1 MKIATKTYNQL
12 RNKILPPPVWEGV
25 DKSYDASRLSFL
37 GVWHHI
43 QCHIKFV
50 SHPVASGFG
59 PLRQVF
65 LCLCVLMAVTGC
77 ENPDIPTSSPRMK
90 ELYFESCNLTQV
102 QTDSIPRFAIKFYAY
117 IAQNPGEKADPI
129 FPDIR
134 SNIHDAADKAGILA
148 GDFLINTEWEGD
160 TSIEF

>member
-1 MKIATKTYNQL
+1 MKIFTKTYNQL
-12 RNKILPPPVWEGV
+12 RNNILPPPVWEGV
-25 DKSYDASRLSFL
+25 DKSYFATRLQFL

-90 ELYFESCNLTQV
+90 ELYFESCNLTLV
-102 QTDSIPRFAIKFYAY
+102 QADSIPLFANKFNAY

-129 FPDIR
+129 YPDIR
-134 SNIHDAADKAGILA
+134 SNIHDAAVKAGILA
-148 GDFLINTEWEGD
+148 GDFLINTEWEGNI
-160 TSIEF
+160 SIEF